1 LLALLLGAVSA
12 VRGADIERDPIRY
25 GTTAADNP
33 VSRLQQRL
41 DAGQLTLHYD
51 KKTGYLRPLLAALQV
66 PESSQML
73 VFSKTS
79 LQRERI
85 APRTPRALYF
95 NDDVYI
101 GFCQHGTVLEV
112 TAADP
117 QLGAVFYTLEQE
129 PAAKPQFV
137 RQGDSCLICHG
148 SSQNQGFPGPLVRSV
163 HPDAGGF
170 PILSAG
176 THRIDQTSPLEHR
189 WGGWYVTG
197 TSGTQKH
204 LGNRVVRD
212 KRHPRQEEGSDG
224 LNATDLSRWIS
235 TAPYLTGHSDIV
247 ALLVLE
253 HQAEMHN
260 LITRANFL
268 TRQALYE
275 EAEINKALGRPADH
289 RSESTVSRIKNA
301 GEPLL
306 RYLLFSG
313 EAPLTDAVRG
323 TSGFAEE
330 FAQRGPRDDHGRSLR
345 EFDLRCRLFK
355 YPCSYLIYS
364 AAFDALPGPVK
375 EYVLQRLWDVL
386 NGKDTSPEFAHLSAA
401 DRRAILDILR
411 ATKPSLPEYWRRSAA
426 GRASS

>member
-1 LLALLLGAVSA
+1 
-12 VRGADIERDPIRY
+12 
-25 GTTAADNP
+25 
-33 VSRLQQRL
+33 
-41 DAGQLTLHYD
+41 
-51 KKTGYLRPLLAALQV
+51 
-66 PESSQML
+66 
-73 VFSKTS
+73 
-79 LQRERI
+79 
-85 APRTPRALYF
+85 
-95 NDDVYI
+95 
-101 GFCQHGTVLEV
+101 
-112 TAADP
+112 
-117 QLGAVFYTLEQE
+117 
-129 PAAKPQFV
+129 
-137 RQGDSCLICHG
+137 
-148 SSQNQGFPGPLVRSV
+148 
-163 HPDAGGF
+163 
-170 PILSAG
+170 
-176 THRIDQTSPLEHR
+176 
-189 WGGWYVTG
+189 
-197 TSGTQKH
+197 
-204 LGNRVVRD
+204 VRD

-253 HQAEMHN
+253 HQAEMQN

-275 EAEINKALGRPADH
+275 EADINKALGRPADH

-330 FAQRGPRDDHGRSLR
+330 FAQCGPRDDHGRSLR
-345 EFDLRCRLFK
+345 EFDLHCRLFK

-386 NGKDTSPEFAHLSAA
+386 NGKDASPEFAHLSAA
-401 DRRAILDILR
+401 DRRAILEILR
-411 ATKPSLPEYWRRSAA
+411 ATKPGLPEYWRRSAA
-426 GRASS
+426 GGASS